1 MNMETLNEKYKL
13 YSNMVKEMDE
23 NFFKFLN
30 CEEKFKIYNEV
41 YNYFLYYMLMYMTE
55 NYNVSSYEYIDNWG
69 LSKNSLIVNYYDDFM
84 DFDESIDIP
93 ITEFLNYIKSK
104 ESGKK

>member
-1 MNMETLNEKYKL
+1 MDELNEKYKL

-30 CEEKFKIYNEV
+30 CEEKFKLYNEV

-69 LSKNSLIVNYYDDFM
+69 LSKNSLTVNYYDEFM
-84 DFDESIDIP
+84 DYDECIDIP
-93 ITEFLNYIKSK
+93 INEFLNYIKSK
-104 ESGKK
+104 ENGIDM

>member
-1 MNMETLNEKYKL
+1 MIELNKKYKL

-23 NFFKFLN
+23 DFFNFLN

-69 LSKNSLIVNYYDDFM
+69 LSKNSLTVNYYDDFM
-84 DFDESIDIP
+84 DYEECIDIS
-93 ITEFLNYIKSK
+93 IEEFLNYIKSK
-104 ESGKK
+104 ENGIDM